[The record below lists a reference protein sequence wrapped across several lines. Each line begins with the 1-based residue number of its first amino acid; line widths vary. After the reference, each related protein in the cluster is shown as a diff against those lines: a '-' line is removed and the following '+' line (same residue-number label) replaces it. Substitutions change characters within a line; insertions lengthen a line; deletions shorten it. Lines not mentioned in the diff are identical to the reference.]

1 MTWKEYLMT
10 ARGRYAA
17 LFCVV
22 ILSMMFG
29 LMPAYYRDIITPKP
43 SILLDDPILNLFTPI
58 DWSTPVFFILTVAIL
73 QTVAFYI
80 RTPSVL
86 FLGLTTYCAINV
98 VRMIT
103 IYAITLEPP
112 SDMILLV
119 DPFSARFAYP
129 DASFAKDLF
138 FSGHVSTMMV
148 MVLIERVWVLKVIK
162 IIGTALMALF
172 LAWQHVHYS
181 VDLVV
186 APIATYCVF
195 LLAKRFFDGLS
206 PEFSKTQISK
216 KMAF

>member
-103 IYAITLEPP
+103 IYAITLEQGLKRITD
-112 SDMILLV
+112 SVVKLDNNLNAILRGSL
-119 DPFSARFAYP
+119 A
-129 DASFAKDLF
+129 
-138 FSGHVSTMMV
+138 
-148 MVLIERVWVLKVIK
+148 
-162 IIGTALMALF
+162 II
-172 LAWQHVHYS
+172 
-181 VDLVV
+181 
-186 APIATYCVF
+186 
-195 LLAKRFFDGLS
+195 LAK
-206 PEFSKTQISK
+206 I
-216 KMAF
+216 

>member
-1 MTWKEYLMT
+1 MTT
-10 ARGRYAA
+10 RGRYAFA
-17 LFCVV
+17 FCVV

-43 SILLDDPILNLFTPI
+43 AILLDDPILNLFTPV
-58 DWSTPVFFILTVAIL
+58 DWSGPVFFILSVAIL
-73 QTVAFYI
+73 QTLAFYI

-86 FLGLTTYCAINV
+86 LLGLTTYCAINV

-103 IYAITLEPP
+103 IYAITLDPP
-112 SDMILLV
+112 TDMILLV

-148 MVLIERVWVLKVIK
+148 MVLIERVWVLKFIK
-162 IIGTALMALF
+162 IVGTVLMALF

-181 VDLVV
+181 IDLVV

-195 LLAKRFFDGLS
+195 LLAKRFFAGLP
-206 PEFSKTQISK
+206 PEFRVPQISNR
-216 KMAF
+216 MAF